1 MPPVKDKPKV
11 KTASRPDPEE
21 RMDDR
26 APDRD
31 VIRNRKG
38 EPVSLKIMGNE
49 DQFDFDRT
57 IVPEGWD
64 YQWIAETI
72 YGAPNG
78 HRMVD
83 AAQNGW
89 EPVPAERHDGV
100 FLQKGMTGPIRRG
113 GQILMER
120 DIRLTMEARR
130 REKLAADK
138 QVGSAFERAGM
149 AVPTNITDFSHEGA
163 RKVSGVKTERQGFA
177 TQSEAQYQY
186 KVDE

>member
-1 MPPVKDKPKV
+1 MPPVKDKPKA
-11 KTASRPDPEE
+11 KLASRPEPED

-49 DQFDFDRT
+49 DQFDFDRR
-57 IVPEGWD
+57 IVPVGWD

-100 FLQKGMTGPIRRG
+100 FLQKGEKGPIRRG

-120 DIRLTMEARR
+120 DARLTKQAQDL
-130 REKLAADK
+130 EKKAAND
-138 QVGSAFERAGM
+138 QVGSAFRRAGM
-149 AVPTNITDFSHEGA
+149 QVPSAITDFSHKDA
-163 RKVSGVKTERQGFA
+163 QKHSGVKVERQGFA
-177 TQSEAQYQY
+177 TRSEAEYQY